1 MHQKMDIAL
10 RELNEATAALQE
22 EPKFAPICTALQKLS
37 EGLEQEFRDLH
48 REDERLKERIKN
60 SKP

>member
-10 RELNEATAALQE
+10 RDLAEAIQPLREDPRFTPIAAAL
-22 EPKFAPICTALQKLS
+22 AKLS

-60 SKP
+60 NKS